1 VINGCSLGKKMVS
14 VCASNDFSASS
25 GYLQYRFGQKDTLE
39 LAFPNLAESARASQS
54 VQARTLMF
62 AGGGGGYLR
71 FINGQHHYIV
81 YTAIGKGW
89 GAKDG
94 VAVEKN
100 NQLIA
105 NLECQDIPENAFTMS
120 GTGRKRPLCTAQSA
134 QLQSVDACCPNAHG
148 FSLHAGVRCAM
159 NQRSKLERLFR
170 YITRPAIADE
180 CLARNKEGQSLPP

>member
-1 VINGCSLGKKMVS
+1 MKRAAVRLSAVTCLGGLLALTALPVWATESLCNAQEQVIFSCSLDKKTVS
-14 VCASNDFSASS
+14 VCASNDFSANS
-25 GYLQYRFGQKDTLE
+25 GYLQYRFGQKDALE
-39 LAFPNLAESARASQS
+39 LAFPNLTESALASQS

-105 NLECQDIPENAFTMS
+105 NLECQDIPVSKLSEEFFT
-120 GTGRKRPLCTAQSA
+120 
-134 QLQSVDACCPNAHG
+134 
-148 FSLHAGVRCAM
+148 HAGL
-159 NQRSKLERLFR
+159 S
-170 YITRPAIADE
+170 ADQNE
-180 CLARNKEGQSLPP
+180 FQIPGID

>member
-1 VINGCSLGKKMVS
+1 MGFLAVPAWAAESHCRAEERIIFSCSLGKKTVS
-14 VCASNDFSASS
+14 VCASAELSATS
-25 GYLQYRFGQKDTLE
+25 GYLQYRFGPKDALE
-39 LAFPNLAESARASQS
+39 LVFPDVTQATPAASY
-54 VQARTLMF
+54 VQARTLIF

-105 NLECQDIPENAFTMS
+105 SLECRDVP
-120 GTGRKRPLCTAQSA
+120 
-134 QLQSVDACCPNAHG
+134 V
-148 FSLHAGVRCAM
+148 
-159 NQRSKLERLFR
+159 SKLSEAFFSQAGLS
-170 YITRPAIADE
+170 ADQNE
-180 CLARNKEGQSLPP
+180 FQIPGLD

>member
-1 VINGCSLGKKMVS
+1 LKRAAVRLSAVTCLGGLFALTALPVWAAESLCDAQEQVIFSCSLGKKMVS
-14 VCASNDFSASS
+14 VCASNDFSASK
-25 GYLQYRFGQKDTLE
+25 GYLQYRFGQNGALE
-39 LAFPNLAESARASQS
+39 LAFPDLAESAPASQF

-105 NLECQDIPENAFTMS
+105 NMECQDVP
-120 GTGRKRPLCTAQSA
+120 
-134 QLQSVDACCPNAHG
+134 V
-148 FSLHAGVRCAM
+148 
-159 NQRSKLERLFR
+159 SKLNEEFF
-170 YITRPAIADE
+170 TRAGLLVDQNEFQIPGLD
-180 CLARNKEGQSLPP
+180 

>member
-1 VINGCSLGKKMVS
+1 MKRAAVRLSAVTRLGGVFAMTALPVWAAESLCNTQEQIIFSCSLGKKMVS
-14 VCASNDFSASS
+14 VCASNDFSANS
-25 GYLQYRFGQKDTLE
+25 GYLQYRFGQKDALE
-39 LAFPNLAESARASQS
+39 LAFPNLTESAPAAQS

-105 NLECQDIPENAFTMS
+105 NLECQDIPVSKLSEEFFT
-120 GTGRKRPLCTAQSA
+120 
-134 QLQSVDACCPNAHG
+134 
-148 FSLHAGVRCAM
+148 HAGL
-159 NQRSKLERLFR
+159 S
-170 YITRPAIADE
+170 ADQNE
-180 CLARNKEGQSLPP
+180 FQIPGLD

>member
-1 VINGCSLGKKMVS
+1 MKTVALIGGLLGLIAAPVWAGESHCNAHEQIVFSCSLGKKMVS

-25 GYLQYRFGQKDTLE
+25 GYLQYRFGLKGAPE
-39 LAFPNLAESARASQS
+39 LVFPDLTKAAAAASY

-100 NQLIA
+100 GQRIT
-105 NLECQDIPENAFTMS
+105 NLECRDV
-120 GTGRKRPLCTAQSA
+120 PL
-134 QLQSVDACCPNAHG
+134 
-148 FSLHAGVRCAM
+148 
-159 NQRSKLERLFR
+159 SKLSEEFFSH
-170 YITRPAIADE
+170 A
-180 CLARNKEGQSLPP
+180 SLPADRDEFRIPGLD